1 MSLMQQPGMNI
12 WKQLK
17 MHVNS
22 SHPPPPALEETANA
36 PVEAIADDET
46 LVELADVEPAEVD
59 DTADE
64 DPLPADELET
74 IPLESDA
81 VPDPLAAEGAPPPPP
96 PPGLVSR
103 SSLP

>member
-1 MSLMQQPGMNI
+1 MQQPGMNI
-12 WKQLK
+12 IWKQLK
-17 MHVNS
+17 AHPNS
-22 SHPPPPALEETANA
+22 VHAPPLALEETANA

-46 LVELADVEPAEVD
+46 LVELAAVEPAEVD
-59 DTADE
+59 DIADE

-74 IPLESDA
+74 IPLEPDG
-81 VPDPLAAEGAPPPPP
+81 VPDPLTVEGDSPPPP